1 MAEEKEQARP
11 TMTAPSLLMTST
23 AARGEADSPR
33 ILAALEGRAP
43 DAEVKH
49 MATPRRS
56 RARRWTALL
65 LVLLLLAGGIVWV
78 IHEDDAASMMARA
91 PVQAPAASPALANAS
106 ANAPVPALA
115 TPQQAALSPSPDSGS
130 NPLGTLEK
138 TPDVATIIDESPP
151 ARDADLGRGEPEP
164 LGEPANPL
172 SMLAMTPSSAPAA
185 TSSLATAAAPGPTR
199 QAAERLAQRD
209 GASGAAAPGAA
220 ASGAGAPRAV
230 KSAPA
235 APRKSAKTADKD
247 AALLSALMDYGLP
260 PASPPGTRVYKSD
273 GVFIRE
279 MPGSPLS
286 ERLKECRRLSFIAG
300 EQCRLRV
307 CAGQWGTAPEC
318 PTPQANIEP

>member
-1 MAEEKEQARP
+1 
-11 TMTAPSLLMTST
+11 MTAPSLLMGST

-43 DAEVKH
+43 EAEVKH
-49 MATPRRS
+49 MATPRSS
-56 RARRWTALL
+56 RARRWTALA

-78 IHEDDAASMMARA
+78 IHEDDAAPMMA
-91 PVQAPAASPALANAS
+91 QAPSAAPALANAS
-106 ANAPVPALA
+106 ANAPMPTPA
-115 TPQQAALSPSPDSGS
+115 TPLQQAALSSPSAPGS
-130 NPLGTLEK
+130 NPLGALEK
-138 TPDVATIIDESPP
+138 TSEVATIIDESPP
-151 ARDADLGRGEPEP
+151 ARDADVGRGEPEQ

-172 SMLAMTPSSAPAA
+172 SVLAMTPSSAATPSPAA
-185 TSSLATAAAPGPTR
+185 APAPGPTR

-209 GASGAAAPGAA
+209 GAPRA
-220 ASGAGAPRAV
+220 ASGAVASGAVASGAPSRSV

>member
-1 MAEEKEQARP
+1 
-11 TMTAPSLLMTST
+11 MTAPSLLMGST

-43 DAEVKH
+43 EAEVKH
-49 MATPRRS
+49 MATPRSS
-56 RARRWTALL
+56 RARRWTALV

-78 IHEDDAASMMARA
+78 IHEDDAAPMMA
-91 PVQAPAASPALANAS
+91 QAPSAAPALANAS
-106 ANAPVPALA
+106 AKAPMPTPA
-115 TPQQAALSPSPDSGS
+115 TPLQQAALSSPSAPGS
-130 NPLGTLEK
+130 NPLGALEK
-138 TPDVATIIDESPP
+138 TSEVATIIDESPP
-151 ARDADLGRGEPEP
+151 ARDADVGRGEPEQ

-172 SMLAMTPSSAPAA
+172 SVLAMTPSSAATPSPAA
-185 TSSLATAAAPGPTR
+185 APAPGPTR

-209 GASGAAAPGAA
+209 GAPGA
-220 ASGAGAPRAV
+220 ASGAVASGAPSRSV

>member
-1 MAEEKEQARP
+1 
-11 TMTAPSLLMTST
+11 MTAPSLLMTST

-43 DAEVKH
+43 EAEIKH

-56 RARRWTALL
+56 RARRWAALL

-78 IHEDDAASMMARA
+78 THEDDAAPMMARA
-91 PVQAPAASPALANAS
+91 PAQAPAAAPANAS
-106 ANAPVPALA
+106 ANAPVPTPVPAPS

-209 GASGAAAPGAA
+209 GASGAA

>member
-1 MAEEKEQARP
+1 
-11 TMTAPSLLMTST
+11 MTAPSLLMAST

-43 DAEVKH
+43 EAEVKH
-49 MATPRRS
+49 MATPRTS
-56 RARRWTALL
+56 RARRWTALA
-65 LVLLLLAGGIVWV
+65 LLLALLACGIVWV
-78 IHEDDAASMMARA
+78 IHEDDAAPMMARA
-91 PVQAPAASPALANAS
+91 PAQAPAAESAPAPAS
-106 ANAPVPALA
+106 A
-115 TPQQAALSPSPDSGS
+115 TPLQQAALSPPPASSG
-130 NPLGTLEK
+130 NPLGALEK
-138 TPDVATIIDESPP
+138 TPEVATIIDESPP
-151 ARDADLGRGEPEP
+151 ARDADVGRGEPEQ
-164 LGEPANPL
+164 LSEPANPL
-172 SMLAMTPSSAPAA
+172 SVLAMTPSSAPAA
-185 TSSLATAAAPGPTR
+185 TPSRAAAPAPGPTR

-209 GASGAAAPGAA
+209 DASGAGASGAV
-220 ASGAGAPRAV
+220 ASGAVAPRAV

-235 APRKSAKTADKD
+235 APRKSAKGADKD

-260 PASPPGTRVYKSD
+260 PSSPPGTRVYKSD

>member
-1 MAEEKEQARP
+1 
-11 TMTAPSLLMTST
+11 
-23 AARGEADSPR
+23 
-33 ILAALEGRAP
+33 
-43 DAEVKH
+43 
-49 MATPRRS
+49 
-56 RARRWTALL
+56 
-65 LVLLLLAGGIVWV
+65 LLLAGGIIWV
-78 IHEDDAASMMARA
+78 INEDDAAPMMA
-91 PVQAPAASPALANAS
+91 QAPSAAPALANAS
-106 ANAPVPALA
+106 ASAPMPAPVPAPA
-115 TPQQAALSPSPDSGS
+115 TSLQQTALSSSSASGS
-130 NPLGTLEK
+130 NPLGALEK
-138 TPDVATIIDESPP
+138 TSEVATIIDESPP
-151 ARDADLGRGEPEP
+151 ARDADVGRGEPEQ

-172 SMLAMTPSSAPAA
+172 SVLAMTPSSAATPSPAA
-185 TSSLATAAAPGPTR
+185 APAPGPTR

-209 GASGAAAPGAA
+209 SAPAAASGDVASGAVASGAA
-220 ASGAGAPRAV
+220 ASGAPSRSV

>member
-1 MAEEKEQARP
+1 
-11 TMTAPSLLMTST
+11 MTAPSLLMTST
-23 AARGEADSPR
+23 AARGEANSPR

-43 DAEVKH
+43 EAEVKH

-56 RARRWTALL
+56 RARRWTALA
-65 LVLLLLAGGIVWV
+65 LVLLLVGGIVWV
-78 IHEDDAASMMARA
+78 IHEDDAAPKMARSPA
-91 PVQAPAASPALANAS
+91 QAPAVTPALANAS
-106 ANAPVPALA
+106 ANAPVPASA
-115 TPQQAALSPSPDSGS
+115 TRQQAAQSSDSGS

-185 TSSLATAAAPGPTR
+185 TSSLAAPPAPGPTR

-209 GASGAAAPGAA
+209 DVPGVATPGAGAPGVATPGVA
-220 ASGAGAPRAV
+220 TPGAGAPRAV

-235 APRKSAKTADKD
+235 APRKSAKGADKD